1 MYIGTIFSV
10 NKSKDDKKRWPTG
23 YSLTE
28 IFIQTCGTALK
39 KKKTCGAASTDTVII
54 DKSHLPT
61 LFMVLVS

>member
-39 KKKTCGAASTDTVII
+39 KKKHVALRARTQS
-54 DKSHLPT
+54 L
-61 LFMVLVS
+61 